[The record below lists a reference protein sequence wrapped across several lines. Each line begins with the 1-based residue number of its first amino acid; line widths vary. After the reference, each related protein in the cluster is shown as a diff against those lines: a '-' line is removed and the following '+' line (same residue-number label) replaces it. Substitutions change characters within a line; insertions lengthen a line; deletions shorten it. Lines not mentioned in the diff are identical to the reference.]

1 MKISNK
7 IGVMQGR
14 LTPMIDN
21 KIQSFPK
28 KNWAKEFRLA
38 KKLNLK
44 YIEWTLDYKDIF
56 LNPIFVKSEIKK
68 ISFLKKKYSIKII
81 SLTGDCFM
89 QAPFWKVSP
98 EQRGKLEKDF
108 LAIANACSVV
118 GIEMIVVPLVD
129 NGRLDTIEQEE
140 LLIGF
145 LEKNAIFFENKNLQV
160 IFESDFGP
168 SELLRFISRLPSKL
182 FGINYDIGN
191 SAALG
196 YLPKEEFA
204 AYGSRIRNV
213 HVKDRSLGGTTV
225 PLGTGNAD
233 FELVFSLLGDI
244 GYSGNIILQTARAED
259 DNHSKPLCT
268 YRDMVV
274 QWVQQFNIK

>member
-1 MKISNK
+1 MKLSNK

-89 QAPFWKVSP
+89 QKPFWKVKKSI
-98 EQRGKLEKDF
+98 KLIEDF
-108 LAIANACSVV
+108 
-118 GIEMIVVPLVD
+118 
-129 NGRLDTIEQEE
+129 
-140 LLIGF
+140 
-145 LEKNAIFFENKNLQV
+145 K
-160 IFESDFGP
+160 
-168 SELLRFISRLPSKL
+168 
-182 FGINYDIGN
+182 
-191 SAALG
+191 
-196 YLPKEEFA
+196 
-204 AYGSRIRNV
+204 RI
-213 HVKDRSLGGTTV
+213 
-225 PLGTGNAD
+225 
-233 FELVFSLLGDI
+233 
-244 GYSGNIILQTARAED
+244 
-259 DNHSKPLCT
+259 
-268 YRDMVV
+268 
-274 QWVQQFNIK
+274 IKA